1 MSRPG
6 TPRDPSPLNLKSV
19 ALPVEHGGWGFL
31 LEPVALGLL
40 VAPSAAGLAFG
51 LAALGAFLARHP
63 LKLVLLDRGKALRT
77 ARTAAG
83 ERFALA
89 YGVAAILALLA
100 AWALAGARPLVPL
113 LAAAPLGL
121 VQIVYDA
128 RNRSRALAPELSGA
142 VALGSLASAIA
153 LAGGWTLAPALALWA
168 LLGSRATASV
178 LYVRAR
184 LRLDR
189 GQGPSL
195 LPAAVSHVAAVG
207 LAAGL
212 FRAGWAP
219 ALAVLALSALL
230 LRAAHGLS
238 PWHRPVRPQVVGLL
252 EMGFGLLTVALL
264 TLGYRFR
271 V

>member
-1 MSRPG
+1 M
-6 TPRDPSPLNLKSV
+6 

-40 VAPSAAGLAFG
+40 VAPSAAGLALG

-77 ARTAAG
+77 VRTAAG
-83 ERFALA
+83 ERLALA

-100 AWALAGARPLVPL
+100 AWALAGTRPLVPL

-121 VQIVYDA
+121 VQVLYDA
-128 RNRSRALAPELSGA
+128 RNRSRSLAPELSGA
-142 VALGSLASAIA
+142 VALGSLASGIA

-168 LLGSRATASV
+168 LLGSRAVASV

-189 GQGPSL
+189 GQEPSL
-195 LPAAVSHVAAVG
+195 LPAWASHLAAVG
-207 LAAGL
+207 LAAAL

-219 ALAVLALSALL
+219 ALAVLALSVLL

-252 EMGFGLLTVALL
+252 ETGFGALTVVLL
-264 TLGYRFR
+264 TLGYRFG